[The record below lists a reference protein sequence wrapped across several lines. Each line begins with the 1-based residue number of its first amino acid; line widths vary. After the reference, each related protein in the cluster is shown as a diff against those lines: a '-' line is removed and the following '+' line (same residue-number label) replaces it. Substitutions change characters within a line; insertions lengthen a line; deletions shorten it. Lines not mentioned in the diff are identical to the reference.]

1 MASTP
6 TPAPA
11 TWDLSHIVT
20 TVGMAMVGAAVLPVA
35 APAVLAGLGLT
46 AAAGALGIGVS
57 GATGALL
64 GGWLGHTVA
73 KPSA

>member
-11 TWDLSHIVT
+11 WDMNHIVT
-20 TVGMAMVGAAVLPVA
+20 TVGAAMVGAALLPVA
-35 APAVLAGLGLT
+35 APALLAGLGLT

-57 GATGALL
+57 GAAGALL
-64 GGWLGHTVA
+64 GGWFGHTVS